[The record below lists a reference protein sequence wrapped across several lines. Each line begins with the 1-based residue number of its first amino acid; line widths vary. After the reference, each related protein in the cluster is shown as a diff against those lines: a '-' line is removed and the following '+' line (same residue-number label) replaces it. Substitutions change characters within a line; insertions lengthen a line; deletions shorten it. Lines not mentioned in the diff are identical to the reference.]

1 MMFASVFASLGT
13 RIMFVVLAALLGL
26 GGLFIGFVKVIQK
39 DVLAQLMEHLETGQY
54 KKREKTLAYMT
65 KILEQGIHEYYK
77 NFDNATARKMALDY
91 FKRINDDK
99 GMIYMV
105 VVDKNGVVLFD
116 PVNPKTV
123 GQSGLDAQSVDGVYY
138 VRGYLEA
145 AKKGGGYT
153 YYKMPKYDGGVPE
166 KKFAYSHYDE
176 VSQMVIA
183 TTSYYTDYTDI
194 NTENQAIKEGV
205 NKVFNENTTKLFLW
219 ILTATIAL
227 VVLTLIYAKL
237 RIVKRIDELVLKINA
252 FSHGD
257 KDLRAKIDV
266 GDRNDEISQ
275 VGRGINLFVENAR
288 LIMEEIKGIST
299 SNKTSMDKLVQIA
312 QETQKS
318 MKDSSTTLNSVK
330 NKATDVASM
339 MNISIEQSQGLRKR
353 LIETQGLVKES
364 KDAIGDLFS
373 QIIESAHTEE
383 ELSSKVEQLSR
394 NADDV
399 KSILDIINDIADQT
413 NLLALNAAIE
423 AARAGEHGR
432 GFAVVADEVRNLAGR
447 TQKSLAEINSTIMVI
462 VQEINAVSSQMNLNS
477 QKMERLSDM
486 SKSVQETYE
495 KMSSNLSS
503 VVLDSNQSMDDYAKS
518 GRQIEAMVSDFAEV
532 EKVASKTLADSSD
545 ILNIATHVS
554 GTTMNL
560 DKQVNLFKT

>member
-1 MMFASVFASLGT
+1 ML
-13 RIMFVVLAALLGL
+13 VVLAALLGL
-26 GGLFIGFVKVIQK
+26 GGLFIGFVKVMQK

-123 GQSGLDAQSVDGVYY
+123 GQSGLEAQSVDGVYY

-183 TTSYYTDYTDI
+183 ATSYYTDI
-194 NTENQAIKEGV
+194 NTENKAIKEGV
-205 NKVFNENTTKLFLW
+205 NKVFNENTTRLFLW

-257 KDLRAKIDV
+257 KDLRIKIDV

-275 VGRGINLFVENAR
+275 VGHGVNLFVENAR

-330 NKATDVASM
+330 NKATDIASM

-373 QIIESAHTEE
+373 QITESAHTEE

-462 VQEINAVSSQMNLNS
+462 VQEINDVSSQMNLNS

-503 VVLDSNQSMDDYAKS
+503 VVSDSNQTMDDYAKS
-518 GRQIEAMVSDFAEV
+518 GHQIEAMVSDFAEV

>member
-1 MMFASVFASLGT
+1 MFSSMFASLGT
-13 RIMFVVLAALLGL
+13 RIMLVVLAALLGL
-26 GGLFIGFVKVIQK
+26 GGLFIGFVKVMQK

-123 GQSGLDAQSVDGVYY
+123 GQSGLEAQSVDGVYY

-183 TTSYYTDYTDI
+183 ATSYYTDI
-194 NTENQAIKEGV
+194 NTENKAIKEGV

-257 KDLRAKIDV
+257 KDLRAKIEVD
-266 GDRNDEISQ
+266 DRNDEISQ
-275 VGRGINLFVENAR
+275 VGRGVNLFVENAR

-318 MKDSSTTLNSVK
+318 MKDSSTTLDSVK
-330 NKATDVASM
+330 NKATDVANM
-339 MNISIEQSQGLRKR
+339 MNASIEQSQGLRKR

-373 QIIESAHTEE
+373 QITESAHTEE

-462 VQEINAVSSQMNLNS
+462 VQEINDVSSQMNLNS

-518 GRQIEAMVSDFAEV
+518 GHQIEAMVSDFVEV

>member
-1 MMFASVFASLGT
+1 MMFASLGT
-13 RIMFVVLAALLGL
+13 RIMLVVLAALLGL
-26 GGLFIGFVKVIQK
+26 GGLFIGFVKVMQK

-183 TTSYYTDYTDI
+183 ATSYYTDI
-194 NTENQAIKEGV
+194 NTENKAIKEGV
-205 NKVFNENTTKLFLW
+205 NKVFNENTAKLFLW

-339 MNISIEQSQGLRKR
+339 MNASIEQSQGLRKR

-373 QIIESAHTEE
+373 QITESAHTEE

-462 VQEINAVSSQMNLNS
+462 VQEINDVSSQMNLNS

-503 VVLDSNQSMDDYAKS
+503 VVSDSNQSMDDYAKS
-518 GRQIEAMVSDFAEV
+518 GRQIEAMVSDFVGV

>member
-26 GGLFIGFVKVIQK
+26 GGLFIGFVKVMQK

-65 KILEQGIHEYYK
+65 KLLEQGIHEYYK
-77 NFDNATARKMALDY
+77 NSDNATARKMALNY

-123 GQSGLDAQSVDGVYY
+123 GQSGLGLQSVDGVYY

-183 TTSYYTDYTDI
+183 ATSYYTDI

-205 NKVFNENTTKLFLW
+205 NKVFNENTAKLFLW

-257 KDLRAKIDV
+257 KDLRARIDV

-275 VGRGINLFVENAR
+275 VGRGVNLFVENAR

-339 MNISIEQSQGLRKR
+339 MNASIEQSQGLRKR

-383 ELSSKVEQLSR
+383 ELSSQVEQLSR

-477 QKMERLSDM
+477 QKMEHLSDM

-503 VVLDSNQSMDDYAKS
+503 VVSDSNQSMDDYAKS
-518 GRQIEAMVSDFAEV
+518 GRQIEAMVSDFVGV

-545 ILNIATHVS
+545 ILNIATHVN

>member
-1 MMFASVFASLGT
+1 MMFSSMFASLGT
-13 RIMFVVLAALLGL
+13 RIMLVVLAALLGL
-26 GGLFIGFVKVIQK
+26 GGLFIGFVKVMQK
-39 DVLAQLMEHLETGQY
+39 DVLAQLMEHLENGQY

-176 VSQMVIA
+176 ISQMVIA
-183 TTSYYTDYTDI
+183 ATSYYTDI

-227 VVLTLIYAKL
+227 VVLTIIYAKL

-257 KDLRAKIDV
+257 KDLRAKIDL

-275 VGRGINLFVENAR
+275 VGRGVNLFVENAR

-299 SNKTSMDKLVQIA
+299 SNKTSMDKLVQIV

-318 MKDSSTTLNSVK
+318 MKNSSTTLNSVK
-330 NKATDVASM
+330 NKATDIASM

-373 QIIESAHTEE
+373 QITESAHTEE

-462 VQEINAVSSQMNLNS
+462 VQEINDVSSQMNLNS

-503 VVLDSNQSMDDYAKS
+503 VVQDSNQSMDDYAKS
-518 GRQIEAMVSDFAEV
+518 GHQIEAMVSDFAEV

>member
-1 MMFASVFASLGT
+1 MFSSAFASLGT
-13 RIMFVVLAALLGL
+13 RIMLVVLVTLLGL
-26 GGLFIGFVKVIQK
+26 GGLFIGFVKVMQK

-65 KILEQGIHEYYK
+65 KIIEQGIHEYYK
-77 NFDNATARKMALDY
+77 SFDNTTARKMALDY

-183 TTSYYTDYTDI
+183 TTSYYTDI

-205 NKVFNENTTKLFLW
+205 NKVFDENTTKLFLW

-275 VGRGINLFVENAR
+275 VGRGVNLFVENAR

-299 SNKTSMDKLVQIA
+299 SNKTSMDELVHIA

-318 MKDSSTTLNSVK
+318 MKNSSTTLNSVK
-330 NKATDVASM
+330 NKATGVASM

-462 VQEINAVSSQMNLNS
+462 VQEINDVSSQMNLNS

-518 GRQIEAMVSDFAEV
+518 GRQIEAMVSDFVEV

>member
-1 MMFASVFASLGT
+1 MMFSSMFASLGT
-13 RIMFVVLAALLGL
+13 RIMLVVLAALLGL
-26 GGLFIGFVKVIQK
+26 GGAFIGFVKVMQK

-65 KILEQGIHEYYK
+65 KIIEQGIHEYYK
-77 NFDNATARKMALDY
+77 SFDNATARKMALDY

-123 GQSGLDAQSVDGVYY
+123 GQSGLEAQSVDGVYY

-183 TTSYYTDYTDI
+183 TTSYYTDI

-227 VVLTLIYAKL
+227 VVLTLVYAKL

-252 FSHGD
+252 FSRGD
-257 KDLRAKIDV
+257 KDLRIKIDV

-275 VGRGINLFVENAR
+275 VGHGVNLFVENAR
-288 LIMEEIKGIST
+288 LIMEEVKGIST
-299 SNKTSMDKLVQIA
+299 LNKTSMDQLVQIT

-318 MKDSSTTLNSVK
+318 MKNSSTTLNSVK
-330 NKATDVASM
+330 NKATDIASM
-339 MNISIEQSQGLRKR
+339 MNASIEQSQGLRKR

-373 QIIESAHTEE
+373 QITESAHTEE
-383 ELSSKVEQLSR
+383 ELSSQVEQLSR

-518 GRQIEAMVSDFAEV
+518 GHQIEAIVSDFVEV
-532 EKVASKTLADSSD
+532 EKVASKTLADSSE

-554 GTTMNL
+554 ETTINL

>member
-1 MMFASVFASLGT
+1 MMFSSMFASLGT
-13 RIMFVVLAALLGL
+13 RIMLVVLAALLGL
-26 GGLFIGFVKVIQK
+26 GGLFIGFVKVMQK

-123 GQSGLDAQSVDGVYY
+123 GQSGLEAQSVDGVYY

-183 TTSYYTDYTDI
+183 ATSYYTDI
-194 NTENQAIKEGV
+194 NTENKAIKEGV

-252 FSHGD
+252 FSRGD
-257 KDLRAKIDV
+257 KDLRIKIDV

-275 VGRGINLFVENAR
+275 VGRGVNLFVENAR

-299 SNKTSMDKLVQIA
+299 LNKTSMDKLVQIA

-318 MKDSSTTLNSVK
+318 MKNSSTTLNSVK
-330 NKATDVASM
+330 NKATDIASM

-373 QIIESAHTEE
+373 QITESAHTEE

-503 VVLDSNQSMDDYAKS
+503 VVQDSNQSMDDYAKS
-518 GRQIEAMVSDFAEV
+518 GHQIEAMVSDFAEV

>member
-1 MMFASVFASLGT
+1 MFSSMFASLGT
-13 RIMFVVLAALLGL
+13 RIMLVVLAALLGL
-26 GGLFIGFVKVIQK
+26 GGLFIGFVKVMQK

-54 KKREKTLAYMT
+54 KKREKTLTYMT
-65 KILEQGIHEYYK
+65 KIIEQGIHEYYK
-77 NFDNATARKMALDY
+77 DFDNATARKMALDY

-183 TTSYYTDYTDI
+183 ATSYYTDI
-194 NTENQAIKEGV
+194 NTENQAITEGV
-205 NKVFNENTTKLFLW
+205 GKVFNENTAKLFLW

-257 KDLRAKIDV
+257 KDLRARIDV

-275 VGRGINLFVENAR
+275 VGRGVNLFVENAR

-330 NKATDVASM
+330 NKATDVAIM
-339 MNISIEQSQGLRKR
+339 MNASIEQSQGLRKR

-383 ELSSKVEQLSR
+383 ELSSQVEQLSR

-503 VVLDSNQSMDDYAKS
+503 VVSDSNQSMDDYAKS
-518 GRQIEAMVSDFAEV
+518 GRQIEAMVSDFVGV
-532 EKVASKTLADSSD
+532 EKVASRTLADSSD

>member
-1 MMFASVFASLGT
+1 MFASVFASLGT

-65 KILEQGIHEYYK
+65 KIIEQGIHEYYK
-77 NFDNATARKMALDY
+77 SFDNATARKMALDY

-166 KKFAYSHYDE
+166 KKFAYSHYDG

-183 TTSYYTDYTDI
+183 TTSYYTDI
-194 NTENQAIKEGV
+194 NTENKAIKEGV

-275 VGRGINLFVENAR
+275 VSRGVNLFVENAR

-330 NKATDVASM
+330 NKATDVANM
-339 MNISIEQSQGLRKR
+339 MNASIEQSQGLRKR

-373 QIIESAHTEE
+373 QITESAHTEE

-462 VQEINAVSSQMNLNS
+462 VQEINDVSSQMNLNS

-503 VVLDSNQSMDDYAKS
+503 VVSDSNQSMDDYAKS
-518 GRQIEAMVSDFAEV
+518 GRQIEAMVSDFVGV

>member
-1 MMFASVFASLGT
+1 MNDVFFNVC
-13 RIMFVVLAALLGL
+13 FVGDSCHAGRVSRSYFFR
-26 GGLFIGFVKVIQK
+26 GLFIGFVKVMQK

-77 NFDNATARKMALDY
+77 SFDNATARKMALDY

-183 TTSYYTDYTDI
+183 ATSYYTDI
-194 NTENQAIKEGV
+194 NTENRAIKEGV

-227 VVLTLIYAKL
+227 VVLTLIYARL

-299 SNKTSMDKLVQIA
+299 LNKTSMDKLVQIA

-318 MKDSSTTLNSVK
+318 MKNSSTTLNSVK
-330 NKATDVASM
+330 NKATDVAGM
-339 MNISIEQSQGLRKR
+339 MNTSIEQSQGLRKR
-353 LIETQGLVKES
+353 LIETQGFVKES

-373 QIIESAHTEE
+373 QITESAHTEE

-462 VQEINAVSSQMNLNS
+462 VQEINDVSSQMNLNS

-518 GRQIEAMVSDFAEV
+518 GHQIEAMVSDFAEV

-554 GTTMNL
+554 GTTMNF
-560 DKQVNLFKT
+560 KQVNLFKT

>member
-26 GGLFIGFVKVIQK
+26 GGLFIGFVKVMQK

-65 KILEQGIHEYYK
+65 KLLEQGIHEYYK
-77 NFDNATARKMALDY
+77 SFDNATARKMALDY
-91 FKRINDDK
+91 FKRVNDDK

-183 TTSYYTDYTDI
+183 ATSYYTDI
-194 NTENQAIKEGV
+194 NTENKAIKEGV
-205 NKVFNENTTKLFLW
+205 SKVFNENTTRLFLW
-219 ILTATIAL
+219 ILTATITL
-227 VVLTLIYAKL
+227 VVLVLIYAKL

-318 MKDSSTTLNSVK
+318 MKNSSTTLNSVK

-339 MNISIEQSQGLRKR
+339 MNASIEQSQGLRKR

-383 ELSSKVEQLSR
+383 ELSSQVEQLSR

-503 VVLDSNQSMDDYAKS
+503 VVSDSNQSMDDYAKS
-518 GRQIEAMVSDFAEV
+518 GRQIEAMVSDFVGV
-532 EKVASKTLADSSD
+532 EKVASKILADSSD

>member
-26 GGLFIGFVKVIQK
+26 GGLFIGFVKVMQK

-77 NFDNATARKMALDY
+77 SFDNATARKMALDY

-183 TTSYYTDYTDI
+183 ATSYYTDI

-257 KDLRAKIDV
+257 KDLRAKIEV

-339 MNISIEQSQGLRKR
+339 MNASIEQSQGLRKR

-383 ELSSKVEQLSR
+383 ELSSQVEQLSR

-503 VVLDSNQSMDDYAKS
+503 VVSDSNQSMDDYAKS
-518 GRQIEAMVSDFAEV
+518 GRQIEAMVSDFVGV

-554 GTTMNL
+554 GTTMSL

>member
-1 MMFASVFASLGT
+1 MVFSSVFASLGT
-13 RIMFVVLAALLGL
+13 RIMLVVLAALLGL
-26 GGLFIGFVKVIQK
+26 GGLFIGFVKVMQK
-39 DVLAQLMEHLETGQY
+39 DVLAQLMEHLETRQY

-183 TTSYYTDYTDI
+183 ATSYYTDI
-194 NTENQAIKEGV
+194 NTENKEIKEGV
-205 NKVFNENTTKLFLW
+205 NKVFNENTTKLFFW

-252 FSHGD
+252 FSRGD

-275 VGRGINLFVENAR
+275 VGRGVNLFVENAR

-299 SNKTSMDKLVQIA
+299 SNKTSMGKLVQIA

-318 MKDSSTTLNSVK
+318 MKNSSTTLNSVK
-330 NKATDVASM
+330 NKATDIASM
-339 MNISIEQSQGLRKR
+339 MNASIEQSQGLRKR

-373 QIIESAHTEE
+373 QITESAHTEE

-503 VVLDSNQSMDDYAKS
+503 VVSDSNQSMDDYAKS
-518 GRQIEAMVSDFAEV
+518 GHQIEAMVSDFVEV
-532 EKVASKTLADSSD
+532 EKVASKTLVDSSD

>member
-26 GGLFIGFVKVIQK
+26 GGLFIGFVKVMQK
-39 DVLAQLMEHLETGQY
+39 DVLVQLMEHLETGQY

-183 TTSYYTDYTDI
+183 ATSYYTDI
-194 NTENQAIKEGV
+194 NTENKAIKEGV

-257 KDLRAKIDV
+257 KDLRTKIDV

-275 VGRGINLFVENAR
+275 VGRGVNLFVENAR

-299 SNKTSMDKLVQIA
+299 SNKTSMDKLVQIV

-339 MNISIEQSQGLRKR
+339 MNASIEQSQGLRKR

-373 QIIESAHTEE
+373 QIVESAHTEE
-383 ELSSKVEQLSR
+383 ELSSQVEQLSR

-503 VVLDSNQSMDDYAKS
+503 VVSDSNQSMDDYAKS
-518 GRQIEAMVSDFAEV
+518 GRQIEAMVSDFVGV

>member
-1 MMFASVFASLGT
+1 MVFSSMFSSLGT
-13 RIMFVVLAALLGL
+13 RIMLVVLAALISL
-26 GGLFIGFVKVIQK
+26 GGLSIGLVKVMQK
-39 DVLAQLMEHLETGQY
+39 DVLAQLMEHLEAGQY

-65 KILEQGIHEYYK
+65 RLLEQGIHEYYK

-183 TTSYYTDYTDI
+183 ATSYYTDI
-194 NTENQAIKEGV
+194 NTENKAIKEGV

-219 ILTATIAL
+219 ILAATIAL

-257 KDLRAKIDV
+257 KDLRAKIEVD
-266 GDRNDEISQ
+266 DRNDEISQ
-275 VGRGINLFVENAR
+275 VGRGVNLFVENAR

-299 SNKTSMDKLVQIA
+299 LNKTSMDKLVQIT

-318 MKDSSTTLNSVK
+318 MKNSSTTLNSVK
-330 NKATDVASM
+330 NKATDIASM
-339 MNISIEQSQGLRKR
+339 MNASIEQSQGLRKR

-373 QIIESAHTEE
+373 QITESAHTEE

-518 GRQIEAMVSDFAEV
+518 GHQIEAMVSDFVEV
-532 EKVASKTLADSSD
+532 EKVASKTLVDSSD
-545 ILNIATHVS
+545 ILNIATHVNE
-554 GTTMNL
+554 TTMNL

>member
-1 MMFASVFASLGT
+1 MVFFSMFASLGT
-13 RIMFVVLAALLGL
+13 RIMLVVLAALLGL
-26 GGLFIGFVKVIQK
+26 GGLFIGFVKVMQK

-65 KILEQGIHEYYK
+65 KIIEQGIHEYYK
-77 NFDNATARKMALDY
+77 SFDNATARKMALDY
-91 FKRINDDK
+91 FKHINDDK

-183 TTSYYTDYTDI
+183 ATSYYTDI
-194 NTENQAIKEGV
+194 NTENEAIKEGV

-227 VVLTLIYAKL
+227 VVLTLLYAKL

-257 KDLRAKIDV
+257 KDLRVKIDL

-275 VGRGINLFVENAR
+275 VGRGVNLFVENAR

-339 MNISIEQSQGLRKR
+339 MNASIEQSQGLRKR

-364 KDAIGDLFS
+364 KDAIGNLFS
-373 QIIESAHTEE
+373 QITESAHTEE

-462 VQEINAVSSQMNLNS
+462 VQEINDVSSQMNLNS

-518 GRQIEAMVSDFAEV
+518 GHQIEAMVSDFAEV

>member
-1 MMFASVFASLGT
+1 MFSSMFASLGT
-13 RIMFVVLAALLGL
+13 RIMLVVLAALLGL
-26 GGLFIGFVKVIQK
+26 GGLFVGFVKVMQK

-123 GQSGLDAQSVDGVYY
+123 GQSGLEAQSVDGVYY

-183 TTSYYTDYTDI
+183 ATSYYTDI
-194 NTENQAIKEGV
+194 NTENKAIKEGV

-266 GDRNDEISQ
+266 DDRNDEISQ
-275 VGRGINLFVENAR
+275 VGRGVNLFVENAR

-318 MKDSSTTLNSVK
+318 MKNSSTTLNSVK
-330 NKATDVASM
+330 NKATDIASM
-339 MNISIEQSQGLRKR
+339 MNTSIEQSQGLRKR

-373 QIIESAHTEE
+373 QITESAHTEE

-462 VQEINAVSSQMNLNS
+462 VQEINDVSSQMNLNS

-518 GRQIEAMVSDFAEV
+518 GHQIEAMVSDFAEV

>member
-77 NFDNATARKMALDY
+77 NFDNTTARKMALDY

-183 TTSYYTDYTDI
+183 ATSYYTDI
-194 NTENQAIKEGV
+194 NTENKAIKEGV

-299 SNKTSMDKLVQIA
+299 SNKTSMDELVQIV

-318 MKDSSTTLNSVK
+318 MKNSSTTLDSVK
-330 NKATDVASM
+330 NKATDIASM
-339 MNISIEQSQGLRKR
+339 MNASIEQSQGLRKR

-462 VQEINAVSSQMNLNS
+462 VQEINDVSSQMNLNS

-518 GRQIEAMVSDFAEV
+518 GRQIEAMVSDFVGV

>member
-1 MMFASVFASLGT
+1 MMFSSLGT
-13 RIMFVVLAALLGL
+13 RIMLVVLAALLGL
-26 GGLFIGFVKVIQK
+26 GGLFIGFVKVMQK
-39 DVLAQLMEHLETGQY
+39 DVLAQLMEHLENGQY

-65 KILEQGIHEYYK
+65 KLLEQGIHEYYK
-77 NFDNATARKMALDY
+77 SFDNATARKMALDY

-183 TTSYYTDYTDI
+183 ATSYYTDI
-194 NTENQAIKEGV
+194 NTENKAIKEGV

-227 VVLTLIYAKL
+227 VVLTLVYAKL

-299 SNKTSMDKLVQIA
+299 LNKTSMDKLVQIT

-330 NKATDVASM
+330 NKATDIASM

-373 QIIESAHTEE
+373 QITESAHTEE
-383 ELSSKVEQLSR
+383 ELSSQVEQLSR

-518 GRQIEAMVSDFAEV
+518 GHQIEAMVSDFVEV

-554 GTTMNL
+554 ETTINL

>member
-1 MMFASVFASLGT
+1 MFASLGT
-13 RIMFVVLAALLGL
+13 RIMLVVLTALLGL
-26 GGLFIGFVKVIQK
+26 GGLFIGFVKVMQK

-54 KKREKTLAYMT
+54 KKREKTLTYMT
-65 KILEQGIHEYYK
+65 KIIEQGIHEYYK
-77 NFDNATARKMALDY
+77 DFDNATARKMALDY

-123 GQSGLDAQSVDGVYY
+123 GQSGLEAQSVDGVYY

-183 TTSYYTDYTDI
+183 ATSYYTDI
-194 NTENQAIKEGV
+194 NTENKAIKEGV
-205 NKVFNENTTKLFLW
+205 NKVFNENTTRLFLW

-237 RIVKRIDELVLKINA
+237 RIVKRIDELVLKVNA
-252 FSHGD
+252 FSRGD
-257 KDLRAKIDV
+257 KDLRVKIEV

-299 SNKTSMDKLVQIA
+299 LNKTSMDKLVQIA

-330 NKATDVASM
+330 NKATDVANM
-339 MNISIEQSQGLRKR
+339 MNTSIEQSQGLRKR

-373 QIIESAHTEE
+373 QITESAHTEE

-503 VVLDSNQSMDDYAKS
+503 VVSDSNQSMDDYAKS
-518 GRQIEAMVSDFAEV
+518 GHQIEAMVSDFAEV

-554 GTTMNL
+554 ETTMNL

>member
-1 MMFASVFASLGT
+1 MVFASVFASLGT
-13 RIMFVVLAALLGL
+13 RIVFVVLAALISL
-26 GGLFIGFVKVIQK
+26 GGLFIGFVKVMQK
-39 DVLAQLMEHLETGQY
+39 DVSAQLMEHLETGQY

-65 KILEQGIHEYYK
+65 ELLEQGIHGYYK

-123 GQSGLDAQSVDGVYY
+123 GQSGLSLQSVDGVYY

-183 TTSYYTDYTDI
+183 ATSYYTDI
-194 NTENQAIKEGV
+194 NTENQAITEGV
-205 NKVFNENTTKLFLW
+205 GKVFNENTTKLFLW

-227 VVLTLIYAKL
+227 AVLTLIYAKL

-257 KDLRAKIDV
+257 KDLRIKLDV

-275 VGRGINLFVENAR
+275 VSRGVNLFVENAR

-299 SNKTSMDKLVQIA
+299 SNKTSMDELVQIA

-339 MNISIEQSQGLRKR
+339 MNASIEQSQGLRKR

-503 VVLDSNQSMDDYAKS
+503 VVSDSNQSMDDYAKS
-518 GRQIEAMVSDFAEV
+518 GRQIEAMVSDFVEV

>member
-1 MMFASVFASLGT
+1 MMFASLGT
-13 RIMFVVLAALLGL
+13 RIVFVVLAALISL
-26 GGLFIGFVKVIQK
+26 GGLFIGFVKVMQK
-39 DVLAQLMEHLETGQY
+39 DVSAQLMEHLETGQY

-65 KILEQGIHEYYK
+65 KILEQGIHGYYK

-91 FKRINDDK
+91 FKHINDDK

-183 TTSYYTDYTDI
+183 ATSYYTDI
-194 NTENQAIKEGV
+194 NTENKAIKDGV

-299 SNKTSMDKLVQIA
+299 SNKTSMDELVQIA
-312 QETQKS
+312 QETQRS

-330 NKATDVASM
+330 NKATDVMSM
-339 MNISIEQSQGLRKR
+339 MNASIEQSQGLRKR

-503 VVLDSNQSMDDYAKS
+503 VVRDSNQSMDDYAKS
-518 GRQIEAMVSDFAEV
+518 GRQIEAMVSDFVEV
-532 EKVASKTLADSSD
+532 EKVASNTLADSSD

>member
-1 MMFASVFASLGT
+1 MVFSSMFSSLGT
-13 RIMFVVLAALLGL
+13 RIMLVVLVALISL
-26 GGLFIGFVKVIQK
+26 GGLSIGLVKVMQK

-65 KILEQGIHEYYK
+65 RLLEQGIHEYYK

-105 VVDKNGVVLFD
+105 VVDKNGIVLFD

-176 VSQMVIA
+176 VSSMVIA
-183 TTSYYTDYTDI
+183 ATSYYTDI
-194 NTENQAIKEGV
+194 NTENKAIKEGV

-257 KDLRAKIDV
+257 KDLRAKIEVD
-266 GDRNDEISQ
+266 DRNDEISQ
-275 VGRGINLFVENAR
+275 VGRGVNLFVENAR

-299 SNKTSMDKLVQIA
+299 LNKTSMDKLVQIT

-318 MKDSSTTLNSVK
+318 MKNSSTTLNSVK
-330 NKATDVASM
+330 NKATDIASM
-339 MNISIEQSQGLRKR
+339 MNASIEQSQGLRKR

-364 KDAIGDLFS
+364 KEAIGDLFS
-373 QIIESAHTEE
+373 QITESAHTEE

-518 GRQIEAMVSDFAEV
+518 GHQIEAMVSDFVEV
-532 EKVASKTLADSSD
+532 EKVASKTLVDSSD

-554 GTTMNL
+554 ETTMNL

>member
-1 MMFASVFASLGT
+1 MFSSMFASLGT
-13 RIMFVVLAALLGL
+13 RIMLVVLAALLGL
-26 GGLFIGFVKVIQK
+26 GGLFIGFVKVMQK

-183 TTSYYTDYTDI
+183 ATSYYTDI
-194 NTENQAIKEGV
+194 NTENKAIKEGV

-227 VVLTLIYAKL
+227 VVLTLVYAKL

-318 MKDSSTTLNSVK
+318 MKNSSTTLNSVK
-330 NKATDVASM
+330 NKATDIASM

-373 QIIESAHTEE
+373 QITESAHTEE
-383 ELSSKVEQLSR
+383 ELSSQVEQLSR

-503 VVLDSNQSMDDYAKS
+503 VVSDSNQSMDDYAKS
-518 GRQIEAMVSDFAEV
+518 GRQIEAMVSDFVGV

>member
-1 MMFASVFASLGT
+1 MMFSSMFASLGT
-13 RIMFVVLAALLGL
+13 RIMLVVLVALLGL
-26 GGLFIGFVKVIQK
+26 GGLFIGFVKVVQK
-39 DVLAQLMEHLETGQY
+39 DVLAQLMEHLENGQY

-65 KILEQGIHEYYK
+65 KLLEQGIHEYYK
-77 NFDNATARKMALDY
+77 SFDNATARKMALDY

-123 GQSGLDAQSVDGVYY
+123 GQSGLEAQSVDGVYY

-183 TTSYYTDYTDI
+183 ATSYYTDI
-194 NTENQAIKEGV
+194 NTENKAIKEGV

-299 SNKTSMDKLVQIA
+299 LNKTSMDKLVQIT

-318 MKDSSTTLNSVK
+318 MKNSSTTLNSVK
-330 NKATDVASM
+330 NKATDIASM

-373 QIIESAHTEE
+373 QITESAHTEE
-383 ELSSKVEQLSR
+383 ELSSQVEQLSR

-518 GRQIEAMVSDFAEV
+518 GHQIEAMVSDFVEV

-545 ILNIATHVS
+545 VLNIATHVS

>member
-26 GGLFIGFVKVIQK
+26 GGLFIGFVKVMQK

-183 TTSYYTDYTDI
+183 ATSYYTDI
-194 NTENQAIKEGV
+194 NTENKAIKEGV
-205 NKVFNENTTKLFLW
+205 NKVFNENTAKLFLW

-257 KDLRAKIDV
+257 KDLRTKIDV

-275 VGRGINLFVENAR
+275 VGRGVNLFVENAR

-330 NKATDVASM
+330 NKATDVANM
-339 MNISIEQSQGLRKR
+339 MNASIEQSQGLRKR

-383 ELSSKVEQLSR
+383 ELSSQVEQLSR

-462 VQEINAVSSQMNLNS
+462 VQEIDAVSSQMNLNS

-503 VVLDSNQSMDDYAKS
+503 VVRDSNQSMDDYAKS
-518 GRQIEAMVSDFAEV
+518 GRQIEAMVSDFVGV

>member
-26 GGLFIGFVKVIQK
+26 GGLFIGFVKVMQK

-65 KILEQGIHEYYK
+65 KLLEQGIHEYYK

-99 GMIYMV
+99 GMIYVV

-123 GQSGLDAQSVDGVYY
+123 GQSGLGLQSVDGVYY

-183 TTSYYTDYTDI
+183 ATSYYTDI
-194 NTENQAIKEGV
+194 NTENKAIKEGV

-257 KDLRAKIDV
+257 KDLRTKIDV

-275 VGRGINLFVENAR
+275 VGRGVNLFVENTR

-339 MNISIEQSQGLRKR
+339 MNASIEQSQGLRKR

-383 ELSSKVEQLSR
+383 ELSSQVEQLSR

-503 VVLDSNQSMDDYAKS
+503 VVSDSNQSMDDYAKS
-518 GRQIEAMVSDFAEV
+518 GRQIEAMVSDFVGV

>member
-1 MMFASVFASLGT
+1 MFASLGT
-13 RIMFVVLAALLGL
+13 RIMLVVLAALLGL
-26 GGLFIGFVKVIQK
+26 GGLFIGFVKVMQK

-65 KILEQGIHEYYK
+65 KIIEQGIHEYYK

-91 FKRINDDK
+91 FKHINDDK

-183 TTSYYTDYTDI
+183 TTSYYTDI
-194 NTENQAIKEGV
+194 NTENKAIKEGV
-205 NKVFNENTTKLFLW
+205 NKVFDENTTKLFLW

-252 FSHGD
+252 FSRVD

-299 SNKTSMDKLVQIA
+299 LNKTSMDKLVQIT

-330 NKATDVASM
+330 NKATDIASM

-373 QIIESAHTEE
+373 QITESAHTEE

-503 VVLDSNQSMDDYAKS
+503 VVSDSNQSMDDYAKS
-518 GRQIEAMVSDFAEV
+518 GHQIEAMVSDFAEV

>member
-1 MMFASVFASLGT
+1 MVFSSVFSSLGA
-13 RIMFVVLAALLGL
+13 RIIFIVLAALLGL
-26 GGLFIGFVKVIQK
+26 GGLFIGFVKVMQK
-39 DVLAQLMEHLETGQY
+39 DVLTQLMEHLETGQY

-65 KILEQGIHEYYK
+65 EIIEQGIHEYYK
-77 NFDNATARKMALDY
+77 SFDNATARKMALDY

-105 VVDKNGVVLFD
+105 VVDKNGIVLFD

-183 TTSYYTDYTDI
+183 TTSYYTDI
-194 NTENQAIKEGV
+194 NTENKAIKEGV

-237 RIVKRIDELVLKINA
+237 RIVKRIDELVFKVNA

-275 VGRGINLFVENAR
+275 VGRGVNLFVENAR
-288 LIMEEIKGIST
+288 LIMEEIKRIST
-299 SNKTSMDKLVQIA
+299 LNKTSMDKLVQIT

-318 MKDSSTTLNSVK
+318 MKNSSTTLNSVK
-330 NKATDVASM
+330 NKATDIASM
-339 MNISIEQSQGLRKR
+339 MNASIEQSQGLRKR
-353 LIETQGLVKES
+353 LIETQAFVKES

-373 QIIESAHTEE
+373 QITESAHTEE
-383 ELSSKVEQLSR
+383 ELSSQVEQLSR

-503 VVLDSNQSMDDYAKS
+503 VVQDSNQSMDDYAKS
-518 GRQIEAMVSDFAEV
+518 GHQIEAMVSDFVEV

-554 GTTMNL
+554 ETAMNL

>member
-1 MMFASVFASLGT
+1 MFFSMFASLGT
-13 RIMFVVLAALLGL
+13 RIMLVVLAALLGL
-26 GGLFIGFVKVIQK
+26 GGLFIGFVKVMQK
-39 DVLAQLMEHLETGQY
+39 DVLAQLMEHLENGQY

-65 KILEQGIHEYYK
+65 KLLEQGIHEYYK
-77 NFDNATARKMALDY
+77 SFDNATARKMALDY
-91 FKRINDDK
+91 FKHINDDK

-183 TTSYYTDYTDI
+183 ATSYYTDI
-194 NTENQAIKEGV
+194 NTENKAIKEGV

-227 VVLTLIYAKL
+227 VVLTLVYAKL
-237 RIVKRIDELVLKINA
+237 RIVKRIDELVFKINA

-299 SNKTSMDKLVQIA
+299 LNKTSMDQLVQIT

-318 MKDSSTTLNSVK
+318 MKNSSTTLNSVK
-330 NKATDVASM
+330 NKATDIASM

-373 QIIESAHTEE
+373 QITESAHTEE
-383 ELSSKVEQLSR
+383 ELSSQVEQLSR

-518 GRQIEAMVSDFAEV
+518 GRQIEAMVSDFVEV

-554 GTTMNL
+554 ETTINL

>member
-1 MMFASVFASLGT
+1 MFSSMFASLGT
-13 RIMFVVLAALLGL
+13 RIMLVVLAALLGL
-26 GGLFIGFVKVIQK
+26 GGLFIGFVKVMQK

-183 TTSYYTDYTDI
+183 ATSYYTDI
-194 NTENQAIKEGV
+194 NTENKAIKEGV

-237 RIVKRIDELVLKINA
+237 RIVKRIDELVLKTNA

-299 SNKTSMDKLVQIA
+299 SNKTSMDKLVQIT

-318 MKDSSTTLNSVK
+318 MKNSSTTLNSVK

-339 MNISIEQSQGLRKR
+339 MNASIEQSQGLRKR

-373 QIIESAHTEE
+373 QITESAHTEE

-462 VQEINAVSSQMNLNS
+462 VQEINDVSSQMNLNS

-518 GRQIEAMVSDFAEV
+518 GHQIEAMVSDFVEV

>member
-39 DVLAQLMEHLETGQY
+39 DVLVQLMEHLETGQY

-183 TTSYYTDYTDI
+183 ATSYYTDI
-194 NTENQAIKEGV
+194 NTENKAIKEGV

-275 VGRGINLFVENAR
+275 VGRRINLFVENAR
-288 LIMEEIKGIST
+288 LIMEEIKGNST

-339 MNISIEQSQGLRKR
+339 MNASIEQSQGLRKR

-373 QIIESAHTEE
+373 QITESAHTEE

-462 VQEINAVSSQMNLNS
+462 VQEINDVSSQMNLNS

-503 VVLDSNQSMDDYAKS
+503 VVQDSNQSMDDYAKS
-518 GRQIEAMVSDFAEV
+518 GHQIEAMVSDFAEV

>member
-1 MMFASVFASLGT
+1 MMFSSMFASLGT
-13 RIMFVVLAALLGL
+13 RIMLVVLAALLGL
-26 GGLFIGFVKVIQK
+26 GGLFIGFVKVMQK

-105 VVDKNGVVLFD
+105 VVDKNGIVLFD

-183 TTSYYTDYTDI
+183 ATSYYTDI
-194 NTENQAIKEGV
+194 NTENKAIKEGV

-252 FSHGD
+252 FSRGD
-257 KDLRAKIDV
+257 KDLRIKIDV

-275 VGRGINLFVENAR
+275 VGRGVNLFVENAR

-318 MKDSSTTLNSVK
+318 MKNSSTTLNSVK

-339 MNISIEQSQGLRKR
+339 MNTSIEQSQGLRKR
-353 LIETQGLVKES
+353 LIETQRLVKES

-518 GRQIEAMVSDFAEV
+518 GHQIEAMVSDFVEV

>member
-1 MMFASVFASLGT
+1 MFSSMFSSLGA
-13 RIMFVVLAALLGL
+13 RIVLVVLAALISL
-26 GGLFIGFVKVIQK
+26 GGLSIGLAKFMQK

-65 KILEQGIHEYYK
+65 ELIEQGIHEYYK

-138 VRGYLEA
+138 VRGYLQA

-183 TTSYYTDYTDI
+183 ATSYYTDI
-194 NTENQAIKEGV
+194 NTENKAIKEGV
-205 NKVFNENTTKLFLW
+205 DKVFNENTTKLFLW
-219 ILTATIAL
+219 ILIATIAL
-227 VVLTLIYAKL
+227 VVLTLLYAKL

-266 GDRNDEISQ
+266 DDRNDEISQ
-275 VGRGINLFVENAR
+275 VGRGVNLFVENAR

-299 SNKTSMDKLVQIA
+299 LNKTSMDKLVQIT

-330 NKATDVASM
+330 NKATDIAGM

-373 QIIESAHTEE
+373 QITESAHTEE

-518 GRQIEAMVSDFAEV
+518 GHQIEAMVSDFVEV
-532 EKVASKTLADSSD
+532 EKVASKTLADSSE

>member
-1 MMFASVFASLGT
+1 MFASVFASLGT
-13 RIMFVVLAALLGL
+13 RIVFVVLAALISL
-26 GGLFIGFVKVIQK
+26 GGLFIGFVKVMQK
-39 DVLAQLMEHLETGQY
+39 DVSAQLMEHLETGQY

-65 KILEQGIHEYYK
+65 KILEQGIHGYYK

-183 TTSYYTDYTDI
+183 ATSYYTDI
-194 NTENQAIKEGV
+194 NTENQAITEGV
-205 NKVFNENTTKLFLW
+205 GKVFSENTTKLFLW

-227 VVLTLIYAKL
+227 AVLTLIYAKL
-237 RIVKRIDELVLKINA
+237 RIVKRIDGLVLKINA

-257 KDLRAKIDV
+257 KDLRAKIEVD
-266 GDRNDEISQ
+266 DRNDEISQ
-275 VGRGINLFVENAR
+275 VGRGVNLFVENAR

-318 MKDSSTTLNSVK
+318 MKNSSTTLNSVK

-339 MNISIEQSQGLRKR
+339 MNTSIEQSQGLRKR

-383 ELSSKVEQLSR
+383 ELSSQVEQLSR

-503 VVLDSNQSMDDYAKS
+503 VVRDSNQSMDDYAKS
-518 GRQIEAMVSDFAEV
+518 GRQIEAMVNDFVEV

>member
-1 MMFASVFASLGT
+1 MMFSSMFASLGT
-13 RIMFVVLAALLGL
+13 RIMLVVLVALLGL
-26 GGLFIGFVKVIQK
+26 GGLFIGFVKVMQK
-39 DVLAQLMEHLETGQY
+39 DVLAQLMEHLENGQY

-65 KILEQGIHEYYK
+65 KLLEQGIHEYYK
-77 NFDNATARKMALDY
+77 SFDNATARKMALDY

-183 TTSYYTDYTDI
+183 ATSYYTDI
-194 NTENQAIKEGV
+194 NTENKAIKEGV

-227 VVLTLIYAKL
+227 VVLTLVYAKL

-299 SNKTSMDKLVQIA
+299 LNKTSMDKLVQIT

-330 NKATDVASM
+330 NKATDIASM

-373 QIIESAHTEE
+373 QITESAHTEE
-383 ELSSKVEQLSR
+383 ELSSQVEQLSR

-518 GRQIEAMVSDFAEV
+518 GHQIEAMVSDFVEV

>member
-1 MMFASVFASLGT
+1 MVFSSVFSSLGA
-13 RIMFVVLAALLGL
+13 RIIFIVLAALLGL
-26 GGLFIGFVKVIQK
+26 GGLFIGFVKVMQK
-39 DVLAQLMEHLETGQY
+39 DVLMQLMEHLETGQY

-65 KILEQGIHEYYK
+65 EIIEQGIHEYYK
-77 NFDNATARKMALDY
+77 SFDNATARKMALDY

-123 GQSGLDAQSVDGVYY
+123 GQSGLDARSVDGVYY

-183 TTSYYTDYTDI
+183 TTSYYTDI
-194 NTENQAIKEGV
+194 NTENKAIKEGV

-237 RIVKRIDELVLKINA
+237 RIVKRIDELVFKINA

-266 GDRNDEISQ
+266 GDHNDEISQ
-275 VGRGINLFVENAR
+275 VCRGVNLFVENAR
-288 LIMEEIKGIST
+288 LIMEEIKGISIL
-299 SNKTSMDKLVQIA
+299 NKTSMDKLVQIT

-318 MKDSSTTLNSVK
+318 MKNSSTTLNSVK
-330 NKATDVASM
+330 NKATDIASM
-339 MNISIEQSQGLRKR
+339 MNASIEQSQGLRKR
-353 LIETQGLVKES
+353 LIETQAFVKES

-373 QIIESAHTEE
+373 QITESAHTEE
-383 ELSSKVEQLSR
+383 KLSSQVEQLSR

-503 VVLDSNQSMDDYAKS
+503 VVQDSNQSMDDYAKS
-518 GRQIEAMVSDFAEV
+518 GHQIEAMVSDFVEV

-554 GTTMNL
+554 ETTMNL

>member
-1 MMFASVFASLGT
+1 MFASVFASLGT

-26 GGLFIGFVKVIQK
+26 GGLFIGFVKVMQK

-183 TTSYYTDYTDI
+183 ATSYYTDI
-194 NTENQAIKEGV
+194 NTENKAIKEGV

-257 KDLRAKIDV
+257 KDLRTKIDV

-275 VGRGINLFVENAR
+275 VGRGVNLFVENAR

-339 MNISIEQSQGLRKR
+339 MNASIEQSQGLRKR

-373 QIIESAHTEE
+373 QITESAHTEE
-383 ELSSKVEQLSR
+383 ELSSQVEQLSR

-503 VVLDSNQSMDDYAKS
+503 VVSDSNQSMDDYAKS
-518 GRQIEAMVSDFAEV
+518 GRQIEAMVSDFVEV

>member
-26 GGLFIGFVKVIQK
+26 GGLFIGFVKVMQK

-65 KILEQGIHEYYK
+65 KLLEQGIHEYYK
-77 NFDNATARKMALDY
+77 NSDNATARKMALDY

-105 VVDKNGVVLFD
+105 VVNKNGVVLFD

-123 GQSGLDAQSVDGVYY
+123 GQSGLDLKSVDGVYY

-183 TTSYYTDYTDI
+183 ATSYYTDI
-194 NTENQAIKEGV
+194 NTENKAIKEGV
-205 NKVFNENTTKLFLW
+205 NKVFNENTIRLFLW

-257 KDLRAKIDV
+257 KDLRARIDV

-275 VGRGINLFVENAR
+275 VGRGVNLFVENAR

-339 MNISIEQSQGLRKR
+339 MNASIEQSQGLRKR

-383 ELSSKVEQLSR
+383 ELSSQVEQLSR

-503 VVLDSNQSMDDYAKS
+503 VVSDSNQSMDDYAKS
-518 GRQIEAMVSDFAEV
+518 GRQIEAMVSDFVGV